1 MSNSHNHKMERLLSA
16 YREHLMLYKTELE
29 AIWQATHR
37 DAKRVRDIMG
47 IAHKLNGSGKA
58 YGFVELSQLARE
70 LEQAC
75 EAAKNLTQKEVIS
88 GLSSP
93 LYALLNALERD
104 SVAKN
109 AGASPNH
116 NSANALQTNDIC
128 DAVDILLVDDDPNFS
143 KSLSEVLSQYGYRV
157 HCQDDI
163 NQLDQAIADHEP
175 VALIVDMDFS
185 GKRFA
190 GANQVS
196 IWRQK
201 NGAPLPVFFVSGYD
215 SFDLRLASVRAGGTH
230 YLRKPLDIP
239 KLVSLLNSELNL
251 APSEPY
257 RVMLVDDDYDLL
269 SLYGEFLTNA
279 GYNVTSA
286 TSAQDALRLLE
297 HSHPELILI
306 DVYMPGCSGIELGKI
321 IRQHEEFST
330 IPLLFMSA
338 AADIDMQLA
347 CARLANDEFINKPIE
362 LWRLLM
368 VVKSRVKRGRY
379 LRSHLGTLTIAETQ
393 TVHDPLTA
401 LPMLAS
407 MRRDI
412 EEALQHRA
420 SDNLMAVVKIDIRDF
435 HTINNLHGHYF
446 GDEILQ
452 RLAWELT
459 QHLHQSDTLYRE
471 SGDEFLLLTT
481 GHKSQAL
488 VEQHIN
494 EIVKSIENAK
504 ITSKHGIMALSA
516 DIGVAFAT
524 EDISS
529 AGELLDNADMAVFKA
544 KKSTA
549 PEICYFDDT
558 LKTVQKKRFFL
569 EHAIK
574 KGLATD
580 QFVAVYQPIYTVN
593 ENKLVG
599 FEALARWQHPEKG
612 LLGPGEFIPLMEE
625 RGLISLLTHQ
635 MLTQALSQFAAWHR
649 QHPYLFL
656 SLNLSA
662 KDIQKPIFLNHLA
675 SLLDQYQLNPERI
688 VLEITESL
696 LLFDWQQAR
705 YLLRQLSDLGVRLAL
720 DDFGTGYSSLSYLQR
735 IDAAKLKIDRSFI
748 YQWSQTGDA
757 RLLQT
762 MVQLGKTMNMSVI
775 AEGVEKR
782 EELSFLRQLGCDQYQ
797 GFLAAK
803 PMCAEEIEQT
813 QWVQHPANKK

>member
-1 MSNSHNHKMERLLSA
+1 
-16 YREHLMLYKTELE
+16 MLYKTELE
-29 AIWQATHR
+29 AIWQAAHR
-37 DAKRVRDIMG
+37 DAKRVGDIMG

-75 EAAKNLTQKEVIS
+75 EAAKNLTQKELIS

-93 LYALLNALERD
+93 LHALLNALERY

-109 AGASPNH
+109 GSTSPN
-116 NSANALQTNDIC
+116 NKPANAFQENEIS
-128 DAVDILLVDDDPNFS
+128 DAVDILLVDDDPDFS
-143 KSLSEVLSQYGYRV
+143 KSLSEVLCQYGYRV

-163 NQLDQAIADHEP
+163 SQLDQAISDYEP

-269 SLYGEFLTNA
+269 SLYGAFLTNA

-297 HSHPELILI
+297 QSHPELILI

-321 IRQHEEFST
+321 IRQHEEFAT

-338 AADIDMQLA
+338 AADTDMQLA

-368 VVKSRVKRGRY
+368 VVKSRVKKGRY
-379 LRSHLGTLTIAETQ
+379 MRSHLGTLTIAETHIA
-393 TVHDPLTA
+393 HDSLTA
-401 LPMLAS
+401 LPMLAR
-407 MRRDI
+407 MRHDI
-412 EEALQHRA
+412 EAALQHQVPD
-420 SDNLMAVVKIDIRDF
+420 SIMAVVKIDIRDF

-459 QHLHQSDTLYRE
+459 QHINQSDTLYRE
-471 SGDEFLLLTT
+471 SGDEFLLLTK
-481 GHKSQAL
+481 GHASQESA
-488 VEQHIN
+488 EQYISGL
-494 EIVKSIENAK
+494 IKTIENAQ
-504 ITSKHGIMALSA
+504 IASNHGIMVLSA
-516 DIGVAFAT
+516 DAGVAFAT
-524 EDISS
+524 KDISN
-529 AGELLDNADMAVFKA
+529 AGELLDNADTAVFKA
-544 KKSTA
+544 KRSTTA
-549 PEICYFDDT
+549 EVCYFDNA
-558 LKTVQKKRFFL
+558 LKVVQKKRFLL

-574 KGLATD
+574 KGLANN
-580 QFVAVYQPIYTVN
+580 QFVAAYQPIYTVN
-593 ENKLVG
+593 EDKLVG
-599 FEALARWQHPEKG
+599 FEALARWQHPKKG

-625 RGLISLLTHQ
+625 RGLIPHLTHQ
-635 MLTQALSQFAAWHR
+635 MLTQSLSQLACWHR
-649 QHPYLFL
+649 RYPYLFL

-662 KDIQKPIFLNHLA
+662 KDIQKPIFLKHLA
-675 SLLDQYQLNPERI
+675 SLLAHYQLTPERI

-705 YLLRQLSDLGVRLAL
+705 QLLRQLSDLGVRLAL

-748 YQWSQTGDA
+748 HQWSQTGDA

-775 AEGVEKR
+775 AEGVEKN
-782 EELSFLRQLGCDQYQ
+782 EELLFLRQLGCDQYQ

-803 PMCAEEIEQT
+803 PMMAEEIKRT
-813 QWVQHPANKK
+813 HWD